1 MAKFG
6 PSCGERG
13 DLAVWRAA
21 SQMPSMAAYGP
32 RSGTFGQCTSADVL
46 LMKSD
51 VLPPPPRPPR
61 LAALMASNAAAK
73 TESLGM
79 ISSSGDAELRRSC
92 WRLRWCA
99 FCLLVA
105 TAMQASTV
113 GSSLHLLYS
122 LDEGDDGRLTLQ
134 LLSASIVLLLL
145 LIAFWSLLSQLLLW
159 SDVRVRDGRK
169 GDLV

>member
-1 MAKFG
+1 
-6 PSCGERG
+6 
-13 DLAVWRAA
+13 
-21 SQMPSMAAYGP
+21 
-32 RSGTFGQCTSADVL
+32 
-46 LMKSD
+46 
-51 VLPPPPRPPR
+51 
-61 LAALMASNAAAK
+61 
-73 TESLGM
+73 M

>member
-1 MAKFG
+1 MISVQRSAFRVSESRRVLTPVVNSRVVNTFKAH
-6 PSCGERG
+6 CGLHSQIG
-13 DLAVWRAA
+13 FLVFLA
-21 SQMPSMAAYGP
+21 
-32 RSGTFGQCTSADVL
+32 RSG
-46 LMKSD
+46 
-51 VLPPPPRPPR
+51 
-61 LAALMASNAAAK
+61 AALMASNAAAK

>member
-1 MAKFG
+1 MSSQVKS
-6 PSCGERG
+6 SCGDPG
-13 DLAVWRAA
+13 DVWPIVWRAA
-21 SQMPSMAAYGP
+21 TQSPSMAAYGP
-32 RSGTFGQCTSADVL
+32 RAGSLGQCTSADLL

-73 TESLGM
+73 TESLDM

-92 WRLRWCA
+92 WRLRWSA

-105 TAMQASTV
+105 SCLQALTV
-113 GSSLHLLYS
+113 GSSLQLLYS
-122 LDEGDDGRLTLQ
+122 LEGRHLTPL
-134 LLSASIVLLLL
+134 LLSSIIVLLLL

-159 SDVRVRDGRK
+159 SDVRLRDGRK